1 MIRVGL
7 DTTRCTPELRAAVE
21 HGAGT
26 LTISGPR
33 SGRRLVRFRD
43 VAPAD
48 TLDGGYDETPVE
60 SLGLPLGRIFRH
72 QWELEDRS
80 DLDMMRQATGIETW
94 LVVRGDLAEQ
104 YQPDGGPGGT
114 PVSVAA

>member
-1 MIRVGL
+1 MTTPTTIRVGL
-7 DTTRCTPELRAAVE
+7 DTTRCTPALRAAVE
-21 HGAGT
+21 HGAET

-43 VAPAD
+43 VAVAGD
-48 TLDGGYDETPVE
+48 AVE
-60 SLGLPLGRIFRH
+60 SLPLGRLTVG
-72 QWELEDRS
+72 QWAFEHRS
-80 DLDMMRQATGIETW
+80 PIDMMVQATGIEW
-94 LVVRGDLAEQ
+94 WIVVSGDLAEQ